1 MLVVEKSLLVSKVDK
16 CNIHAEQNICS
27 WMRQNK
33 TKFGLDLKVEFKES
47 FKLYCQISVK
57 GMRKLPKISYILHGL
72 DESEQNAS
80 NI

>member
-1 MLVVEKSLLVSKVDK
+1 
-16 CNIHAEQNICS
+16 
-27 WMRQNK
+27 MRQNK